1 MIKSLE
7 KCFIRSLAAGLVALG
22 VVSTASAADDKVNYE
37 EHVKPIFRSKC
48 FSCHNTNKKSA
59 DLDLSNYTAMM
70 QGGGSGEVIEPG
82 SADDSYLFMVM
93 NHDTEPVMPPNAD
106 KLPDETLSIV
116 RKWIDQG
123 APENSSSK
131 VMLPKK
137 PKVSLSVDVSAG
149 ARPEGLPPMPDVLN
163 LEPVIHTSTTTAVSA
178 IATSP
183 WAKLV
188 AVAGQKQVVLYH
200 SETLAPLGVLPFP
213 EGQARVLK
221 FSRNGALLLAGGG
234 QGAAQGLA
242 VVWDIK
248 SGKRVMEVGD
258 ELDEVLAA
266 DISADQ
272 TLVAVGG
279 PQKIVRVYRT
289 DTGELAYEITKHT
302 DWIYSL
308 EFSPDGVLL
317 ATGDRNGGLHV
328 WEALTGREYL
338 TLKDH
343 KKAITAL
350 SFRIDGN
357 VLASGSED
365 TTVKL
370 WEMENGKA
378 IKSWGAH
385 GAGVLSM
392 EFCRD
397 GRVVSSGR
405 DKVAKIWD
413 QNGKQLRAFPALK
426 DLAVQVSHCDEM
438 DRVIA
443 GDWTGEVRVWNAADG
458 KHLGNLTTN
467 PPLLAARLKDAQDKL
482 TPLEPQLVAA
492 RAALEKSKAAKATHQ
507 QDLAATQKQLAEST
521 KVAADSK
528 AKLTAQQKQLA
539 NYQSQQKTLTAEILD
554 LKKVV
559 PELAAAAERTS
570 TAAKMISDDKDLTL
584 LVTKLQEKLKAKT
597 ERQTQAEAGLNKA
610 KAEIATLTTSTQ
622 SLQKTLVAAQATVQS
637 STAKLK
643 TLTASQK
650 AVDEN
655 LAKVTASVNSLQE
668 QVNVAKADVQRWT
681 LYTALRDDLKVVAE
695 VAEERDAVQLASL
708 EAAAELHAMQTQVQQ
723 VQTQMKAADE
733 TIVTAQQQMVAMQK
747 QIAASTATKTAS
759 LATAKKHEQA
769 LPMLQQAKQQAEA
782 AAALLPEQPAMQ
794 QAVAS
799 IGQTI
804 TAQTTA
810 IQAIQKTVSELDQK
824 MAAAQQ
830 TITTAQATITETT
843 AAKQAAEGK
852 VSELTKQMAPL
863 AAKSTEAEQQLAAV
877 EQQLQK
883 AQAAVEARRE
893 QIRPVIQVRQASK

>member
-1 MIKSLE
+1 MIRFFNKPVV
-7 KCFIRSLAAGLVALG
+7 RSLAASLLAFG
-22 VVSTASAADDKVNYE
+22 VVNTASAEDKVNFE
-37 EHVKPIFRSKC
+37 DHVKPIFRAKC
-48 FSCHNTNKKSA
+48 FSCHNTNKKTA

-93 NHDTEPVMPPNAD
+93 NHDTEPVMPPKSD
-106 KLPDETLSIV
+106 KLPEATLSIV
-116 RKWIDQG
+116 RNWIDQG

-131 VMLPKK
+131 VALPKK

-149 ARPEGLPPMPDVLN
+149 ARPEGPPPLPDVLD
-163 LEPVIHTSTTTAVSA
+163 LEPVVHTSATTAVSA

-234 QGAAQGLA
+234 QGASRGLA

-279 PQKIVRVYRT
+279 PQKVVRVYRT

-302 DWIYSL
+302 DWIYNL

-317 ATGDRNGGLHV
+317 ATGDRSGGLHV

-357 VLASGSED
+357 ILASASED

-378 IKSWGAH
+378 VKSWAAH
-385 GAGVLSM
+385 GGGVLSM

-405 DKVAKIWD
+405 DKVAKLWD

-458 KHLGNLTTN
+458 KQLGNLTTN
-467 PPLLAARLKDAQDKL
+467 PPLLASRLKAAQDKFA
-482 TPLEPQLVAA
+482 PLQPQLTAA
-492 RAALEKSKAAKATHQ
+492 RTAFDQANAAKVSHQ
-507 QDLAATQKQLAEST
+507 QKLAEAQTQNTASQKT
-521 KVAADSK
+521 VTDTQALLA
-528 AKLTAQQKQLA
+528 AQQKQLTGS
-539 NYQSQQKTLTAEILD
+539 QGQQKALTTEMQELT
-554 LKKVV
+554 KVV
-559 PELAAAAERTS
+559 PELTAAAERTA
-570 TAAKMISDDKDLTL
+570 TAAKMLADDQDLAV
-584 LVTKLQEKLKAKT
+584 LVTKLQEKLNAKTARQKQVEAGLAKAKT
-597 ERQTQAEAGLNKA
+597 EIAALTGSTAKLQQT
-610 KAEIATLTTSTQ
+610 I
-622 SLQKTLVAAQATVQS
+622 VAAQATFQS
-637 STAKLK
+637 SAAIVK
-643 TLTASQK
+643 TLTANQK
-650 AVDEN
+650 AIDEG
-655 LAKVTASVNSLQE
+655 LAGATAKVSTLQE
-668 QVNVAKADVQRWT
+668 QVNLATADVQRWT
-681 LYTALRDDLKVVAE
+681 LYSALRVDLKAAAVVAE
-695 VAEERDAVQLASL
+695 KRDTVQLASL
-708 EAAAELHAMQTQVQQ
+708 EVAAELKEMQSAVQQ
-723 VQTQMKAADE
+723 VEQQMKAADE
-733 TIVTAQQQMVAMQK
+733 SIASAKQQMEAMQK
-747 QIAASTATKTAS
+747 QIADATAAKTAA

-769 LPMLQQAKQQAEA
+769 VPMLQQAKQQAAA
-782 AAALLPEQPAMQ
+782 AAALLPEQPEMK
-794 QAVAS
+794 QAVTS
-799 IGQTI
+799 IDQTI
-804 TAQTTA
+804 AAQAAA
-810 IQAIQKTVSELDQK
+810 IQTIQKTVAELDQK
-824 MAAAQQ
+824 VVTSQQTVKTAEAKTAEMTTAKNAAAQKVAELSTQ
-830 TITTAQATITETT
+830 IAPLQSKATET
-843 AAKQAAEGK
+843 Q
-852 VSELTKQMAPL
+852 
-863 AAKSTEAEQQLAAV
+863 QQLALV
-877 EQQLQK
+877 QQQLLE
-883 AQAAVEARRE
+883 AQAAVEARRA
-893 QIRPVIQVRQASK
+893 QLRPVIPIRQASN

>member
-7 KCFIRSLAAGLVALG
+7 KCFARSLAASLLAVG
-22 VVSTASAADDKVNYE
+22 VVGTASADDKVNYE

-70 QGGGSGEVIEPG
+70 QGGGSGEVISPG

-106 KLPDETLSIV
+106 KLPDDTLAVV

-123 APENSSSK
+123 APENSNSK

-163 LEPVIHTSTTTAVSA
+163 LEPVIHTSATTAVSA

-242 VVWDIK
+242 VVWNIK
-248 SGKRVMEVGD
+248 TGQRVMEVGD

-279 PQKIVRVYRT
+279 PQKVVRVYRT

-357 VLASGSED
+357 ILASGSED

-378 IKSWGAH
+378 VKSWAAH
-385 GAGVLSM
+385 GTGVLSM

-443 GDWTGEVRVWNAADG
+443 GDWTGEVRVWNAGDG

-467 PPLLAARLKDAQDKL
+467 PPLLAARLKEAQNKL

-492 RAALEKSKAAKATHQ
+492 RTAFEKSKAAKASHQ
-507 QDLAATQKQLAEST
+507 QQLTATQKQLADST

-528 AKLTAQQKQLA
+528 AKLAVQQKQLTD
-539 NYQSQQKTLTAEILD
+539 YQGQQKSLTTEIQD
-554 LKKVV
+554 LKKVI
-559 PELAAAAERTS
+559 PELAAAVERTS
-570 TAAKMISDDKDLTL
+570 AASKMISEDKDLGL
-584 LVTKLQEKLKAKT
+584 LVTKLQEKLT
-597 ERQTQAEAGLNKA
+597 VQTTRQTQAEAGLSKA
-610 KAEIATLTTSTQ
+610 TTEITALTTSTA
-622 SLQKTLVAAQATVQS
+622 SLQQALVAAQATVQS
-637 STAKLK
+637 STATLK
-643 TLTASQK
+643 ALTASQK
-650 AVDEN
+650 AIDEN
-655 LAKVTASVNSLQE
+655 LAKATALVGTLQE
-668 QVNVAKADVQRWT
+668 QVNVAKADVQRWM
-681 LYTALRDDLKVVAE
+681 LYTALRDDLKTVDE
-695 VAEERDAVQLASL
+695 VAEKRDAVQLASL
-708 EAAAELHAMQTQVQQ
+708 EVAAELHAMQTQVQQ
-723 VQTQMKAADE
+723 VQTEMKSADD
-733 TIVTAQQQMVAMQK
+733 TIATAQQQMTEMQK
-747 QIAASTATKTAS
+747 QIADSTAAKTAS
-759 LATAKKHEQA
+759 LATATKHEQA
-769 LPMLQQAKQQAEA
+769 IPMLQQAKQQAAA
-782 AAALLPEQPAMQ
+782 AAALLPDQPEIK

-799 IGQTI
+799 IDQTI
-804 TAQTTA
+804 ATQTTA
-810 IQAIQKTVSELDQK
+810 IQVMQKTVAELDQK
-824 MAAAQQ
+824 VAA
-830 TITTAQATITETT
+830 AQATIKTAEATVAQMA
-843 AAKQAAEGK
+843 AAKLAAEGK
-852 VSELTKQMAPL
+852 VAELTKQLAPL
-863 AAKSTEAEQQLAAV
+863 ATKSIEAQQQLAAV
-877 EQQLQK
+877 QQQLQK
-883 AQAAVEARRE
+883 AEAAVEARRE
-893 QIRPVIQVRQASK
+893 QIRPVIEMRQASK

>member
-1 MIKSLE
+1 MIRFFDKHVV
-7 KCFIRSLAAGLVALG
+7 RSLAASLLAFG
-22 VVSTASAADDKVNYE
+22 VVHTASAEDKVNFE
-37 EHVKPIFRSKC
+37 DHVKPIFRAKC
-48 FSCHNTNKKSA
+48 FSCHNTNKKTA

-106 KLPDETLSIV
+106 RLPDATLDVV

-131 VMLPKK
+131 VALPKK

-149 ARPEGLPPMPDVLN
+149 ARPEGPAPLPDVLN
-163 LEPVIHTSTTTAVSA
+163 LEPVVHTSATTAVSA

-234 QGAAQGLA
+234 QGAARGLA

-279 PQKIVRVYRT
+279 PLKVVRVYRT

-302 DWIYSL
+302 DWIYNL

-357 VLASGSED
+357 VLASSSED
-365 TTVKL
+365 ATVKL
-370 WEMENGKA
+370 WEMEEGKA
-378 IKSWGAH
+378 IKSWTAH
-385 GAGVLSM
+385 GGGVLSM

-467 PPLLAARLKDAQDKL
+467 PPLLASRLKTAQDTL
-482 TPLEPQLVAA
+482 APLQPQLAAA
-492 RAALEKSKAAKATHQ
+492 RTELDKAKAAKTAHQ
-507 QDLAATQKQLAEST
+507 QKLAAAEAQKTASAKTSTESKTALA
-521 KVAADSK
+521 
-528 AKLTAQQKQLA
+528 AQQKQLA
-539 NYQSQQKTLTAEILD
+539 SFQAQQKSLAAEMQELA
-554 LKKVV
+554 KVV
-559 PELAAAAERTS
+559 PELTAAAERT
-570 TAAKMISDDKDLTL
+570 AIAGKMMSDDKDLAG
-584 LVTKLQEKLKAKT
+584 LVIKLQEKLNTKTARQKQVQAQQLKAKNQVT
-597 ERQTQAEAGLNKA
+597 ALTASSEKLQQTLAAAEA
-610 KAEIATLTTSTQ
+610 TLQAST
-622 SLQKTLVAAQATVQS
+622 ATV
-637 STAKLK
+637 K

-650 AVDEN
+650 AIDDR
-655 LAKVTASVNSLQE
+655 LAATTAKVNTLQD
-668 QVNVAKADVQRWT
+668 QVNVATADVQRWT
-681 LYTALRDDLKVVAE
+681 LYTALRDDLKAAATVAE
-695 VAEERDAVQLASL
+695 KRDAVQLASL
-708 EAAAELHAMQTQVQQ
+708 EVAAELEEMQSAVGQVKQQ
-723 VQTQMKAADE
+723 VQAADE
-733 TIVTAQQQMVAMQK
+733 SIAAAKQQMESMQ
-747 QIAASTATKTAS
+747 QRIAAATASKTAA
-759 LATAKKHEQA
+759 LAIAAKHKQA
-769 LPMLQQAKQQAEA
+769 VPMLQQAKQQAAA
-782 AAALLPEQPAMQ
+782 AAALLPEQPEMK
-794 QAVAS
+794 QAVTSIDETIAS
-799 IGQTI
+799 QEAAIKTIQQTV
-804 TAQTTA
+804 T
-810 IQAIQKTVSELDQK
+810 ELDQK
-824 MAAAQQ
+824 VATSQAAVKTAEAKVAEM
-830 TITTAQATITETT
+830 TTVKTTANQKI
-843 AAKQAAEGK
+843 
-852 VSELTKQMAPL
+852 VELSQQVAPL
-863 AAKSTEAEQQLAAV
+863 QTKATEAKQQLAVV
-877 EQQLQK
+877 EQRLQK
-883 AQAAVEARRE
+883 AEAAVEARRA
-893 QIRPVIQVRQASK
+893 QLRPVVQVRQASK